1 MMQRSPGLLSCS
13 IDRNLEPTLNFYIDA
28 LGKDHALAFVTRIP
42 ASLSYSL
49 EKRLKPRLKQALD
62 VGMVVDSKLVSL
74 IMFYTNEKW
83 DRKVEIKMG
92 KR

>member
-1 MMQRSPGLLSCS
+1 
-13 IDRNLEPTLNFYIDA
+13 LEPTLNFYIDA